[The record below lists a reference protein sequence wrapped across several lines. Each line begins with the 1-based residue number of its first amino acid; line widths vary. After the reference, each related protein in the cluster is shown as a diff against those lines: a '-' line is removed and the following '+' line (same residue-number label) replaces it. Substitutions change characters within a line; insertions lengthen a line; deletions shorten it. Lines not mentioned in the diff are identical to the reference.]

1 MRGVFSGVRFEWAS
15 VSSRTQLCLYIQIRM
30 YCIVDALQIVLRDL
44 EYICSASLEWG

>member
-1 MRGVFSGVRFEWAS
+1 MGECEFKDTVI
-15 VSSRTQLCLYIQIRM
+15 LCLYIQIRM